1 MTHAALLLAAVL
13 LVFGG
18 CGRSLGA
25 DQTVRSPTGAILEPG
40 ELGTVDLRVA
50 DCVQGPIP
58 QAVTALYGVPC
69 HRAHMAQVFAIG
81 DGTETC
87 FEIFER
93 QLSALALRS
102 DLPRVD
108 LSALVVTAAE
118 ERVVCIL
125 EFAEPTT
132 EDLVRPNA

>member
-1 MTHAALLLAAVL
+1 MA
-13 LVFGG
+13 
-18 CGRSLGA
+18 
-25 DQTVRSPTGAILEPG
+25 VRSVPIRPFDRRSPIGAILEPG

-102 DLPRVD
+102 DL
-108 LSALVVTAAE
+108 
-118 ERVVCIL
+118 
-125 EFAEPTT
+125 EFAEPIT

>member
-1 MTHAALLLAAVL
+1 
-13 LVFGG
+13 
-18 CGRSLGA
+18 
-25 DQTVRSPTGAILEPG
+25 
-40 ELGTVDLRVA
+40 
-50 DCVQGPIP
+50 
-58 QAVTALYGVPC
+58 
-69 HRAHMAQVFAIG
+69 MAQVFAIG

-93 QLSALALRS
+93 QLCALALRS

-108 LSALVVTAAE
+108 LSALVVAAAE

-125 EFAEPTT
+125 EFAEPIT